1 MDLDELL
8 DAGPCQISSQ
18 NSAAEKSIAGCH
30 LSWAVWKAL
39 IYNSIKNRWQPI
51 PCIGFKLTTA

>member
-8 DAGPCQISSQ
+8 DAGPCQISTP
-18 NSAAEKSIAGCH
+18 NSATVKSITGCH

-39 IYNSIKNRWQPI
+39 IYNSIKNGGSPF
-51 PCIGFKLTTA
+51 PALGFN